1 MEPYPVTISFLQ
13 SNGCSVE
20 GEFMIVRQDLF
31 PKLQKTPLEN
41 LKMLEKILQREIES
55 YPGMVVWFKSIDFW
69 KGKDI
74 RAALVEHAGQITAQ
88 NLQDQSIREVYQR
101 IMVADFR
108 FRNASP
114 DELLTRELKKKNPDL
129 DTVRHILTQGVN
141 LEAARNDRKF
151 SALLMAVCTDQIELV
166 RLLIGAGANVNY
178 CTPDGQETP
187 VTLAMSYEVIS
198 LLVAARADFNKPD
211 RLQRT
216 ALTKMIQSG
225 NIPAIQLLI
234 PHTHDLNRQDLA
246 GDTYLHLAAKY
257 GRLEVVSILL
267 DNAVS
272 RTIRNTAGK
281 TPLQCVQEILNDPY
295 LEDYDKTPFK
305 RVEALLNHSSEKLI

>member
-1 MEPYPVTISFLQ
+1 MEPSPVTISFLQ
-13 SNGCSVE
+13 SDACSVE

-31 PKLQKTPLEN
+31 PRLQKTPLEN
-41 LKMLEKILQREIES
+41 LKMLEIILQREIEL
-55 YPGMVVWFKSIDFW
+55 YPGMVVWLKSIDFW

-74 RAALVEHAGQITAQ
+74 RAALVEHAGHITAQ

-108 FRNASP
+108 FRNATP

-129 DTVRHILTQGVN
+129 DTVRHILAQGVN
-141 LEAARNDRKF
+141 LEAARNNRKF
-151 SALLMAVCTDQIELV
+151 SALLIAICTDQIELV
-166 RLLIGAGANVNY
+166 RVLIGAGANVNY

-187 VTLAMSYEVIS
+187 ATLAMSYEVIS

-225 NIPAIQLLI
+225 NIPAIQLVI
-234 PHTHDLNRQDLA
+234 PHTDDLNRQDND
-246 GDTYLHLAAKY
+246 GDTYLHLAAEY

-267 DNAVS
+267 DNSVS

-281 TPLQCVQEILNDPY
+281 TPLECVQEILNDPF

-305 RVEALLNHSSEKLI
+305 KIEHILQSNTIKLT